1 MGGGQAP
8 AAEGGKGGAV
18 LRLSLDLAATELAAA
33 DCRDQRTKARRKGDR
48 AGPWRLRGALE
59 SENRIPQKQR
69 PSILLPLNCSVV
81 QKASSSKKQK
91 TNKQTNKNQ
100 AVVYTYS
107 SPALRRQGQMAL

>member
-59 SENRIPQKQR
+59 SESRIPQKQR

-81 QKASSSKKQK
+81 QKASLGR
-91 TNKQTNKNQ
+91 
-100 AVVYTYS
+100 AGR
-107 SPALRRQGQMAL
+107 LRKDGLSREIRKLG